1 MDLIKVKVDGKNKD
15 VEMLSLYKSFVGYEK
30 KKYEENPTVGV
41 LVNGKLEPLSERVDG
56 KEDIQENPDHAAFL
70 CILPDL
76 SREGFDHRAQP
87 WRRILFLLPR

>member
-56 KEDIQENPDHAAFL
+56 KEDIESVPLFSPL
-70 CILPDL
+70 
-76 SREGFDHRAQP
+76 GK
-87 WRRILFLLPR
+87 RIYRKT